1 MLTNIVDYDYYMDIF
16 EGSSIPESSFNKYS
30 IKANSKVNNYTSN
43 RINSSNLTENIKNTI
58 CEIAEVLYRQDLL
71 ILELESVEKKEIASE
86 TVGPHSI
93 SYVSKTST
101 LNQRVLNDSD
111 LEHKCYEICYNNL
124 ACTGLLYRGK

>member
-1 MLTNIVDYDYYMDIF
+1 MLTNIVDYDYYTDIF

-58 CEIAEVLYRQDLL
+58 CEIAEILYSQDLL
-71 ILELESVEKKEIASE
+71 ILELESVEKKEVASE

-93 SYVSKTST
+93 SYVSKTNI

-111 LEHKCYEICYNNL
+111 LEQKCYEICYNNL
-124 ACTGLLYRGK
+124 ACTGLLYRGN